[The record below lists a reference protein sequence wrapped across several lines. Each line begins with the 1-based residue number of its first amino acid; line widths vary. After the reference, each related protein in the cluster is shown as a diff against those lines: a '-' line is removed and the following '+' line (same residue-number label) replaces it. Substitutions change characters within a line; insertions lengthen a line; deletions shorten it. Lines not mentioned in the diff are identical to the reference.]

1 MTPSDQL
8 QGRERRLRSLD
19 EFEPLPWHR
28 KPRRT
33 TDVLKLVLL
42 AMVGIVVGGSVGWM
56 LIG

>member
-28 KPRRT
+28 KRGRK
-33 TDVLKLVLL
+33 DGVKLALL
-42 AMVGIVVGGSVGWM
+42 ALVGIVVGGTVGCM
-56 LIG
+56 LTG